1 MRKHL
6 STAILGIGLAVCWTT
21 GSLAA
26 DASAGKAAYEKSCVG
41 CHGADGK
48 GNPGMAKVIGE
59 KGLNVVGKETMQKSD
74 EQLLKIIAEGSGKM
88 PASKLSKDE
97 QKQALNHLRSLAK

>member
-1 MRKHL
+1 MRKQL
-6 STAILGIGLAVCWTT
+6 LTVILGIGLAVGWTT
-21 GSLAA
+21 GTLAA
-26 DASAGKAAYEKSCVG
+26 DASAGKAAYDKSCAG